1 MSYSSLMRTTLIL
14 EDSIYQRAKVT
25 AAERGVTVASVI
37 EEALHLLL
45 ASESR
50 QPSSSLGPMPV
61 DASMSWKRPGV
72 DINDSRALLEIMDS
86 DEGPDV
92 LR

>member
-1 MSYSSLMRTTLIL
+1 MRTTLIL
-14 EDSIYQRAKVT
+14 EDAIYQRAKVT

-50 QPSSSLGPMPV
+50 QPTSALGPMPV
-61 DASMSWKRPGV
+61 DADMSWTRPGV
-72 DINDSRALLEIMDS
+72 DINDSRALLDVMDS

>member
-1 MSYSSLMRTTLIL
+1 MRTTLIL

-50 QPSSSLGPMPV
+50 QPPASLGPMPV
-61 DASMSWKRPGV
+61 DAGLSWARQGV
-72 DINDSRALLEIMDS
+72 DINDSRALLEVMDS

>member
-1 MSYSSLMRTTLIL
+1 MCDHGPMRTTLIL
-14 EDSIYQRAKVT
+14 EDAIYQRAKVT

-45 ASESR
+45 ASEGR
-50 QPSSSLGPMPV
+50 QPPASLGPMPV
-61 DASMSWKRPGV
+61 DAAMSWTRPGV

-86 DEGPDV
+86 DEGSDV

>member
-1 MSYSSLMRTTLIL
+1 MRTTLIL
-14 EDSIYQRAKVT
+14 EDAIYQRAKVT

-50 QPSSSLGPMPV
+50 QPTSSLGPMPV
-61 DASMSWKRPGV
+61 DADMSWTRPGV
-72 DINDSRALLEIMDS
+72 DINDSRALLDVMDS

>member
-1 MSYSSLMRTTLIL
+1 MRTTLIL
-14 EDSIYQRAKVT
+14 EDAIYQRAKVI

-50 QPSSSLGPMPV
+50 QPTSSLGPMPV
-61 DASMSWKRPGV
+61 DADMSWTRPGV
-72 DINDSRALLEIMDS
+72 DINDSRALLDVMDS

>member
-1 MSYSSLMRTTLIL
+1 
-14 EDSIYQRAKVT
+14 VT
-25 AAERGVTVASVI
+25 AVERGVTVASVI

-50 QPSSSLGPMPV
+50 QPPAYLGPMPV
-61 DASMSWKRPGV
+61 DAAMSWTRLGV
-72 DINDSRALLEIMDS
+72 DINDSRSLLEIMDY
-86 DEGPDV
+86 DESPDV

>member
-1 MSYSSLMRTTLIL
+1 MRTTLIL
-14 EDSIYQRAKVT
+14 EDSIYHRAKVT

-50 QPSSSLGPMPV
+50 QPPAALGPMPV
-61 DASMSWKRPGV
+61 DEGMSWTRPGV
-72 DINDSRALLEIMDS
+72 DINDSRALLEIMES
-86 DEGPDV
+86 GEGADV

>member
-1 MSYSSLMRTTLIL
+1 MRTTLIL

-45 ASESR
+45 ATKDSR
-50 QPSSSLGPMPV
+50 LATSLGPMPV
-61 DASMSWKRPGV
+61 DSAMGWTRPGV
-72 DINDSRALLEIMDS
+72 DINDSRALLEIMES
-86 DEGPDV
+86 GEGADV